1 MSNNFGGG
9 YGMQDIIKIE
19 SKQHPKVTLRV
30 MPGHFATPNSHVNY
44 FLDMT
49 ALKARQSEA
58 AAVAAELSK
67 QIAATTIVDTIVC
80 MDGCEIVGSYLA
92 EELTKAGIY
101 SMNAHKTMY
110 IITPEFGPSGQML
123 FRENLKPMVKGKNV
137 LLLLASVTTGQ
148 TIIRAL
154 RALRYY
160 GAEIAGISAIF
171 SAANSIAGKTI
182 NSLFT
187 TADLPD
193 YRKYEPE
200 NCSMCKAKKE
210 IDAFA
215 NAFGYS
221 LIQE

>member
-1 MSNNFGGG
+1 
-9 YGMQDIIKIE
+9 MQDIIKIE
-19 SKQHPKVTLRV
+19 SKQHPKVVLRV
-30 MPGHFATPNSHVNY
+30 IPGHFATPYSHVNY
-44 FLDMT
+44 YLDMT

-67 QIAATTIVDTIVC
+67 QIAVTTIVDTIVC

-92 EELTKAGIY
+92 EELTKAGVY

-123 FRENLKPMVKGKNV
+123 FRENLKPMVRGKNV
-137 LLLLASVTTGQ
+137 LLLMASVTTGQ
-148 TIIRAL
+148 TIVRAV

-160 GAEIAGISAIF
+160 GAEITGICAIF
-171 SAANSIAGKTI
+171 SAANSIGGMAI

-187 TADLPD
+187 MADLPD

-200 NCSMCKAKKE
+200 NCSMCKAKKK

-215 NAFGYS
+215 NGFGYS

>member
-1 MSNNFGGG
+1 
-9 YGMQDIIKIE
+9 MQDIMKIE
-19 SKQHPKVTLRV
+19 SKAHPKVVLRV
-30 MPGHFATPNSHVNY
+30 IPGHFVTPNSHVNY
-44 FLDMT
+44 YLDMT

-67 QIAATTIVDTIVC
+67 QILATTVVDTIVC

-92 EELTKAGIY
+92 EELTKAGVY

-110 IITPEFGPSGQML
+110 IITPEFGPSGQIL

-148 TIIRAL
+148 TIIRAV
-154 RALRYY
+154 RALGYY
-160 GAEIAGISAIF
+160 GATISGISAIF
-171 SAANSIAGKTI
+171 SAANSIDGMTI

-187 TADLPD
+187 TADIPD

-200 NCSMCKAKKE
+200 NCSMCKAKKK

>member
-1 MSNNFGGG
+1 
-9 YGMQDIIKIE
+9 MQDIIKIE

-171 SAANSIAGKTI
+171 SEANSIAGKTI

>member
-1 MSNNFGGG
+1 
-9 YGMQDIIKIE
+9 MQDIIKIE

-160 GAEIAGISAIF
+160 GAAIAGISAIF

>member
-1 MSNNFGGG
+1 
-9 YGMQDIIKIE
+9 MQDIIKIE
-19 SKQHPKVTLRV
+19 SKQHPKVVLRV
-30 MPGHFATPNSHVNY
+30 IPGHFATPYSHVNY
-44 FLDMT
+44 YLDMT

-58 AAVAAELSK
+58 GAVAVELSK
-67 QIAATTIVDTIVC
+67 QIAVTTIVDTIVC

-92 EELTKAGIY
+92 EELTKAGVY

-123 FRENLKPMVKGKNV
+123 FRENLKPMVRGKNV
-137 LLLLASVTTGQ
+137 LLLMASVTTGQ
-148 TIIRAL
+148 TIVRAV

-160 GAEIAGISAIF
+160 GAEITGICAIF
-171 SAANSIAGKTI
+171 SAANSIGGMTI

-200 NCSMCKAKKE
+200 NCSLCKAKKK

-215 NAFGYS
+215 NGFGYS

>member
-1 MSNNFGGG
+1 
-9 YGMQDIIKIE
+9 MQDIIKIE
-19 SKQHPKVTLRV
+19 SKQHPKVVLRV
-30 MPGHFATPNSHVNY
+30 IPGHFATPYSHVNY
-44 FLDMT
+44 YLDMT

-58 AAVAAELSK
+58 AAVASELSK
-67 QIAATTIVDTIVC
+67 QIAVTTIVDTIVC

-92 EELTKAGIY
+92 EELTKAGVY

-123 FRENLKPMVKGKNV
+123 FRENLKPMVRGKNV
-137 LLLLASVTTGQ
+137 LLLMASVTTGQ
-148 TIIRAL
+148 TIVRAV

-160 GAEIAGISAIF
+160 GAEITGICAIF
-171 SAANSIAGKTI
+171 SAANSIGGMTI

-187 TADLPD
+187 MADLPD

-200 NCSMCKAKKE
+200 NCSMCKAKKK

-215 NAFGYS
+215 NGFGYS

>member
-1 MSNNFGGG
+1 
-9 YGMQDIIKIE
+9 MQDIIKIE
-19 SKQHPKVTLRV
+19 SKQHPKVVLRV
-30 MPGHFATPNSHVNY
+30 IPGHFATPYSHVNY
-44 FLDMT
+44 YLDMT

-67 QIAATTIVDTIVC
+67 QIAVTTIVDTIVC

-92 EELTKAGIY
+92 EELTKAGVY

-123 FRENLKPMVKGKNV
+123 FRENLKPMVRGKNV
-137 LLLLASVTTGQ
+137 LLLMASVTTGQ
-148 TIIRAL
+148 TIVRAV

-160 GAEIAGISAIF
+160 GAEITGICAIF
-171 SAANSIAGKTI
+171 SAANSIGGMTI

-187 TADLPD
+187 MADLPD

-200 NCSMCKAKKE
+200 NCSMCKAKKK

-215 NAFGYS
+215 NGFGYW
-221 LIQE
+221 LVHG

>member
-1 MSNNFGGG
+1 
-9 YGMQDIIKIE
+9 MQDIIKIE
-19 SKQHPKVTLRV
+19 SKHHPKVILRV
-30 MPGHFATPNSHVNY
+30 IPGHFATPYSHVNY
-44 FLDMT
+44 YLDMT

-58 AAVAAELSK
+58 EAVAAELSK
-67 QIAATTIVDTIVC
+67 QIAVTTIVDTIVC

-137 LLLLASVTTGQ
+137 LLLMASVTTGQ
-148 TIIRAL
+148 TIVRAV

-160 GAEIAGISAIF
+160 GAEITGICAIF
-171 SAANSIAGKTI
+171 SAANSIGGMTI

-193 YRKYEPE
+193 YKKYEPE
-200 NCSMCKAKKE
+200 SCSMCKAGKK

-221 LIQE
+221 IIQE

>member
-1 MSNNFGGG
+1 
-9 YGMQDIIKIE
+9 MQDIIKIE
-19 SKQHPKVTLRV
+19 SKHHPKVILRV
-30 MPGHFATPNSHVNY
+30 IPGHFATPYSHVNY
-44 FLDMT
+44 YLDMT

-58 AAVAAELSK
+58 EAVAVELSK
-67 QIAATTIVDTIVC
+67 QIAVTTIVDTIVC

-92 EELTKAGIY
+92 EELTKAGVY

-123 FRENLKPMVKGKNV
+123 FRENLKPMVRGKNV
-137 LLLLASVTTGQ
+137 LLLMASVTTGQ
-148 TIIRAL
+148 TIVRAV

-160 GAEIAGISAIF
+160 GAEITGICAIF
-171 SAANSIAGKTI
+171 SAANSIGGMTI

-193 YRKYEPE
+193 YRKYEPD
-200 NCSMCKAKKE
+200 NCSMCKAKQK

-215 NAFGYS
+215 NGFGYS
-221 LIQE
+221 IIQE